1 VTPTDVASAL
11 REEARHENER
21 RLLVVHGDPE
31 HTRAT
36 AASVLESLDVP
47 LAETTVVGGPGI
59 GRCEHLDAA
68 RAGELLGTTRSA
80 VVVDAHEE
88 LRPNAVGA
96 VVGSVEGG
104 GLLLLLAPAL
114 AEWPDRRDAFD
125 EGMAVPPATV
135 DDVSGHFRERFVATL
150 RAHRGVAVVAVD
162 DAGATVADDGLTNPG
177 PRLVDSRDGDEA
189 GDPPGGAT
197 FPDDAYAA
205 CRTDDQRDALGALEA
220 LAGDEAAVVV
230 EADRGRGKSSA
241 CGLAAGALAADGAD
255 VLVTAPEFRACEP
268 AFERARELLATLDGS
283 ATDAARPLET
293 AAGGRVRYAAPT
305 DAVETL
311 AGADAP
317 DVLVV
322 DEAAALS
329 VGLLTETL
337 AADRVA
343 YATTVHGYEGA
354 GRGFSVRFR
363 DRLAD
368 AREVTEATLADP
380 IRYAAGDPVETWAFR
395 ALALDARPPV
405 PQLIE
410 AARPDTVD
418 YLAPDGADLFAD
430 EHLLREVFGLL
441 VLAHYR
447 TDPAD
452 LARLLDA
459 PNLAVRVLTHGGE
472 PSEARRAASERGSD
486 AGHVVAVALLARE
499 GGLPA
504 DRRARMY
511 EGERVRGNMLPD
523 VLTSQ
528 YRDEAA
534 AEPVGRRV
542 VRIATHGA
550 VRSRGLGSHLLGRIR
565 EEFAAEVD
573 WLGTGYG
580 ATPDLL
586 SFWADNGYRTVGLST
601 TRNDASGEY
610 SALMLSPTSAAGRD
624 LAARHADLFARR
636 VGGLCSDPL
645 DDADPDVLRAA
656 LSTCDADLDPDLS
669 DAEWRVVAGAAY
681 GPGLVDVAPGA
692 AREVVVAGLL
702 DDDARAALSDRPAR
716 VLVRKCLQGWA
727 WDDVAADLGY
737 PSAGAAM
744 RAVGDALA
752 TVCDAVGGPVAR
764 EVRERFVE

>member
-1 VTPTDVASAL
+1 MTPTDVARAL
-11 REEARHENER
+11 REEAARENER
-21 RLLVVHGDPE
+21 RLLVVHGAPE

-36 AASVLESLDVP
+36 AADVLDALDLP

-59 GRCEHLDAA
+59 GRCEHLAAA
-68 RAGELLGTTRSA
+68 RAEELLGTTRSA
-80 VVVDAHEE
+80 VVVDAHDE

-96 VVGSVEGG
+96 VVGSVAGG
-104 GLLLLLAPAL
+104 GLLVLLAPPL
-114 AEWPDRRDAFD
+114 GEWPDRRDCFD
-125 EGMAVPPATV
+125 EGLAVPPATV
-135 DDVSGHFRERFVATL
+135 AEVTGHFRERFVATL
-150 RAHRGVAVVAVD
+150 RAHRGVGIVAVD
-162 DAGATVADDGLTNPG
+162 ADDATVEDDGLTRPG
-177 PRLVDSRDGDEA
+177 PRLIDSRAGEGDRSAPE
-189 GDPPGGAT
+189 GAT
-197 FPDDAYAA
+197 FPAAAYGA
-205 CRTDDQRDALGALEA
+205 CRTDDQRDALAALEE
-220 LAGDEAAVVV
+220 LADDDAAVVV
-230 EADRGRGKSSA
+230 ESDRGRGKSSA

-268 AFERARELLATLDGS
+268 VFERARELLGALDALAGDGGDGAES
-283 ATDAARPLET
+283 AAERPVRS
-293 AAGGRVRYAAPT
+293 AGGGRVRYAAPT
-305 DAVETL
+305 DAVEAL
-311 AGADAP
+311 DGSDAP
-317 DVLVV
+317 DALMV

-329 VGLLTETL
+329 VGLLTATL

-363 DRLAD
+363 DHLDD
-368 AREVTEATLADP
+368 ARVVTDVTLTEP
-380 IRYAAGDPVETWAFR
+380 IRYAPGDPVETWAFR

-405 PQLIE
+405 ADLVDD
-410 AARPDTVD
+410 ARSDTVA
-418 YLAPDGADLFAD
+418 YRAPDGADLLAD
-430 EHLLREVFGLL
+430 EHLLRETFGLL

-447 TDPAD
+447 TEPDD

-459 PNLAVRVLTHGGE
+459 PNLAVRALTH
-472 PSEARRAASERGSD
+472 D
-486 AGHVVAVALLARE
+486 GHVVAVALLARE

-528 YRDEAA
+528 YRDEDAA
-534 AEPVGRRV
+534 DPVGRRV

-550 VRSRGLGSHLLGRIR
+550 VRSRGLGSHLLARVR
-565 EEFAAEVD
+565 DEFADEVD

-580 ATPDLL
+580 ATPELL

-610 SALMLSPTSAAGRD
+610 SALMLSPTSAAGGE

-645 DDADPDVLRAA
+645 DDADPDVIRAA
-656 LSTCDADLDPDLS
+656 LSTCDAAVDPTLS

-702 DDDARAALSDRPAR
+702 DEEARAALDDRAAR

-727 WDDVAADLGY
+727 WDDVAADLAY
-737 PSAGAAM
+737 PSSGAAM

-752 TVCDAVGGPVAR
+752 TVCDAVGGTVAR
-764 EVRERFVE
+764 EVRERFAD